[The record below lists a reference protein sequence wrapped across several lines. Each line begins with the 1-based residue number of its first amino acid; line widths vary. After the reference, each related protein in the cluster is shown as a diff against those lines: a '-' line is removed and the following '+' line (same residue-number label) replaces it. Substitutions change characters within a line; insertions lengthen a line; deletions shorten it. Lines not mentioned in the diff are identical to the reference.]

1 MPIVRK
7 RLRSV
12 GADART
18 LRRRPGS
25 REAETDDRFVH
36 ELQFS
41 AWDRLSR
48 AFQEVASSNFV
59 EACLVEVDQLQLR
72 FVACSRPGAELVERF
87 SLNGGLKLYRRY
99 RFTGGP
105 SAKISPRA
113 WHAKVVWERE
123 ARKARKAM
131 KRRAG

>member
-7 RLRSV
+7 GVRSV
-12 GADART
+12 GAAART
-18 LRRRPGS
+18 LRRHPGG
-25 REAETDDRFVH
+25 REAETDGRFVH

-41 AWDRLSR
+41 AWGRLSR

-59 EACLVEVDQLQLR
+59 EACLVEVDRLQLC
-72 FVACSRPGAELVERF
+72 FVACSRPGAELVDRF
-87 SLNGGLKLYRRY
+87 SLDGGLTLYRRY
-99 RFTGGP
+99 RFAGGP
-105 SAKISPRA
+105 SGKISPRA

-131 KRRAG
+131 KKRAE